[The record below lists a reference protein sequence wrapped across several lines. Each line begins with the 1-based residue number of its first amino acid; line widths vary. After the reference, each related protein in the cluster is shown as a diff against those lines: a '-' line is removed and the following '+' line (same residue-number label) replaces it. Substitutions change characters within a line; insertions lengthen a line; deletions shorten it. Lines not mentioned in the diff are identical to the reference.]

1 MQITR
6 GVRLPE
12 LVLPP
17 REPWLPKVIMPSM
30 RQCFAFSPFGT
41 TYEGEIL
48 ERAVGRNPVAK
59 RWVAF
64 LTKEP
69 TKGETAKEVEENCEA
84 KYTGH
89 GRVETEG
96 TTWWKAFTGS
106 APAVI
111 TNEKEIVIPEWTGG
125 STEKLLAVAMLTV
138 VSGAGTMVGFA
149 KLKAEVVMSEGNPK
163 ASFAVGALE
172 ITLT

>member
-1 MQITR
+1 MR
-6 GVRLPE
+6 KPE
-12 LVLPP
+12 LVLPE
-17 REPWLPKVIMPSM
+17 RELWLPRLVMPSL
-30 RQCFAFSPFGT
+30 RETVRFSPFGT

-48 ERAVGRNPVAK
+48 ERAMGRSPVAK

-69 TKGETAKEVEENCEA
+69 TKGETAAEVESNCEA

-96 TTWWKAFTGS
+96 TAWWKAFTGS
-106 APAVI
+106 APAII

-125 STEKLLAVAMLTV
+125 STEKLVAVAVLTV
-138 VSGAGTMVGFA
+138 ASGAGTMVGYA

-172 ITLT
+172 VTLT

>member
-1 MQITR
+1 M
-6 GVRLPE
+6 RLPE
-12 LVLPP
+12 LVLPD
-17 REPWLPKVIMPSM
+17 RELWLPQVIMPSL
-30 RQCFAFSPFGT
+30 RDTLRFSPFGT

-59 RWVAF
+59 RWLAF
-64 LTKEP
+64 CTKEP
-69 TKGETAKEVEENCEA
+69 VKGETAAEVEANCEA

-96 TTWWKAFTGS
+96 TAWWKAFTGS

-111 TNEKEIVIPEWTGG
+111 VNEKEIVIPEWTGG
-125 STEKLLAVAMLTV
+125 STEKLVAVAFLTV
-138 VSGAGTMVGFA
+138 ASGAGTMVGFA

-163 ASFAVGALE
+163 ASFAVGVLE